1 MLSFTGILAHH
12 SLGST
17 SFQVRIK
24 IAGQL
29 GTISSQTQISLK
41 KSRNYSHTSW
51 HIIIICRIYIYII
64 YIHMCLSYHHISS
77 YIIIYHHISSHII
90 IYHHISSYIIIY
102 HHHIYISSYSIIFH
116 HISSYII
123 YYILSYIKYHISNI
137 IYHVYISYNIYIYHI
152 VYIIYFI

>member
-1 MLSFTGILAHH
+1 VLSFTGILVHH

-51 HIIIICRIYIYII
+51 HIIIICRIYIYYI
-64 YIHMCLSYHHISS
+64 YTYVFIISS
-77 YIIIYHHISSHII
+77 YIIIYHHISSYII
-90 IYHHISSYIIIY
+90 TYHHISSYIIIY

-123 YYILSYIKYHISNI
+123 YYILSYII
-137 IYHVYISYNIYIYHI
+137 IYQISYIKYNISCIYII
-152 VYIIYFI
+152 